1 MHQNPDSHT
10 FVIPSDLTFNCNRGR
25 ALFILRNEKA
35 PTKTCKTP
43 KSYPLLA
50 ADEKRNRMATPYAV
64 SLSAGTCQLTSV
76 SGGKGASLAL
86 MQSCHDL
93 RDRAKIPDG
102 IVVTSAG
109 FQEQL
114 KRNPEVD
121 AAISELD
128 GFSQLLC
135 TEIREEKLDERRKNL
150 QDACDR

>member
-1 MHQNPDSHT
+1 
-10 FVIPSDLTFNCNRGR
+10 
-25 ALFILRNEKA
+25 
-35 PTKTCKTP
+35 
-43 KSYPLLA
+43 
-50 ADEKRNRMATPYAV
+50 
-64 SLSAGTCQLTSV
+64 
-76 SGGKGASLAL
+76 

-109 FQEQL
+109 FHEQL

-121 AAISELD
+121 AAISELE